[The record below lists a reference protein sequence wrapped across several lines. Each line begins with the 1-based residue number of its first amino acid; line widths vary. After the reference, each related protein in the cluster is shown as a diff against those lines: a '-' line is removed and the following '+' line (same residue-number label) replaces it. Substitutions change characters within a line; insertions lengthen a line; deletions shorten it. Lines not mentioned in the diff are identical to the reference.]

1 MTFDLR
7 HLAAFTSIA
16 ATGSLGRSAEALHIT
31 QPALS
36 RTIKRLEETV
46 GEELFERHSKGMQ
59 LTDIGRALLPHAEL
73 LLLEASHATEEIRA
87 LQGLAKGVIRVG
99 AVGSIASSVLPQAVG
114 EVLKRWP
121 GLQVHVLEGVWD
133 RLTDAL
139 VKHEV
144 DLALAMDAPD
154 SEEIVAIR
162 DCRWEDRSFVVAA
175 RDHPQ
180 RQKMRSLADTL
191 TQPWAMPPHGSG
203 PFEQMQATFHAHG
216 LALPAIA
223 VETRSVTVLKSL
235 VIHSGFLS
243 WMPEPMYQVERQAG
257 LIDALPLPGAV
268 ATRTLTAFRRR
279 HGILPAPAA
288 RLLDQLR
295 TMATP
300 R

>member
-7 HLAAFTSIA
+7 HLAAFTSIV

-36 RTIKRLEETV
+36 RTIKRLEDTV
-46 GEELFERHSKGMQ
+46 GAELFERHSKGMQ
-59 LTDIGRALLPHAEL
+59 LTTIGRALLPHAEL
-73 LLLEASHATEEIRA
+73 LLLEARHATEEILA

-99 AVGSIASSVLPQAVG
+99 AVGSIASSVLPQAIG

-121 GLQVHVLEGVWD
+121 GLQVQVLEGVWD

-144 DLALAMDAPD
+144 DLVLAMDAPD
-154 SEEIVAIR
+154 SAEIVAIR

-175 RDHPQ
+175 QNHPQ
-180 RQKMRSLADTL
+180 RQQMRDLGDTQRQL
-191 TQPWAMPPHGSG
+191 WAMPPPGSG
-203 PFEQMQATFHAHG
+203 PFEQMQATFLRHG
-216 LALPAIA
+216 LTLPAIA
-223 VETRSVTVLKSL
+223 VETRSLTVLKSL

-257 LIDALPLPGAV
+257 LIDALPITGAV
-268 ATRTLTAFRRR
+268 GSRTLTAFRRR
-279 HGILPAPAA
+279 QGLLPAPSA
-288 RLLDQLR
+288 RLLEQLR
-295 TMATP
+295 TMATLA
-300 R
+300 